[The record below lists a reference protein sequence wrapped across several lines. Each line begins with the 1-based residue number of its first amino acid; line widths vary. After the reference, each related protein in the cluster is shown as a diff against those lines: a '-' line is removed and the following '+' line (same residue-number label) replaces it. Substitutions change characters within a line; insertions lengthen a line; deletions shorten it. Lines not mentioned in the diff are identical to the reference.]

1 MFQLNVGGTSKADT
15 SKVYDL
21 LVVGAGAAGLT
32 AAIYASR
39 DGWKT
44 LVLEKETT
52 GGLAATT
59 HLIENYPGFPEGID
73 GSELMEKF
81 VAQAKRFGAEVV
93 EFEEVTSLRKRD
105 DGIFELTTS
114 GGEVYKGRTVLLATG
129 SRPKKLGIPGEEE
142 FANKGVS
149 YCATC
154 DGPLYKDQDVVVIG
168 CGNSGLQEAQ
178 ILLEY
183 AKSVTFVE
191 FLDYSIAEK
200 VLQDRVMNHPKVRCY
215 FSHMAVEI
223 KGSDFVE
230 SIVIKDRNTGEL
242 KEIPTKAVF
251 VYVGYQPYTD
261 FVKGVVDL
269 DDRGYIVTDNHMRTS
284 LEGVFAAGDVRSG
297 NLAQVAVAVG
307 DGAKAAIAVRE
318 YLQAHPEIMQIEA

>member
-200 VLQDRVMNHPKVRCY
+200 VLQDRVMNHPKVKCY

-269 DDRGYIVTDNHMRTS
+269 DDRGYIITDNHMRTS

>member
-1 MFQLNVGGTSKADT
+1 MFQLNIDGGAQADT
-15 SKVYDL
+15 NKIYDL
-21 LVVGAGAAGLT
+21 VVVGAGAAGLT
-32 AAIYASR
+32 SAIYASR
-39 DGWKT
+39 DGWDT
-44 LVLEKETT
+44 LVLEKEAS

-81 VAQAKRFGAEVV
+81 AEQAKRFGAQIV
-93 EFEEVTSLRKRD
+93 EFEEVTSLKKND
-105 DGIFELTTS
+105 DGIFEIATS
-114 GGEVYKGRTVLLATG
+114 GGAVYKGRTVILATG

-154 DGPLYKDQDVVVIG
+154 DGPLFKDQDVVVIG

-191 FLDYSIAEK
+191 FLPYSIAEK
-200 VLQDRVMNHPKVRCY
+200 VLQDRVVNHPKVKCY

-223 KGSDFVE
+223 KGDDFVHT
-230 SIVIKDRNTGEL
+230 VVVKDRESGEI
-242 KEIPTKAVF
+242 KEIPAKGVF
-251 VYVGYQPYTD
+251 IYVGYQPYTD
-261 FVKGVVDL
+261 FVKGFVEL
-269 DDRGYIVTDNHMRTS
+269 DERGYIITDNHMRTNVD
-284 LEGVFAAGDVRSG
+284 GVFAAGDVRSG

-307 DGAKAAIAVRE
+307 DGAKAAIGVRE
-318 YLQAHPEIMQIEA
+318 YLQAQNK

>member
-1 MFQLNVGGTSKADT
+1 MFQLNIGGSEQADSSKI
-15 SKVYDL
+15 YDL
-21 LVVGAGAAGLT
+21 VVVGAGAAGLT
-32 AAIYASR
+32 SAIYASR
-39 DGWKT
+39 DGWET
-44 LVLEKETT
+44 LVLEKEAS

-81 VAQAKRFGAEVV
+81 AEQAKRFGAQIV
-93 EFEEVTSLRKRD
+93 EFEEVTGLKKNT
-105 DGIFELTTS
+105 DGIFEIATT
-114 GGEVYKGRTVLLATG
+114 GATYKGRTVILATG
-129 SRPKKLGIPGEEE
+129 SSPKHLGIPGEEE

-154 DGPLYKDQDVVVIG
+154 DGPLFKGQDVVVIG

-191 FLDYSIAEK
+191 FLSYSIAEK
-200 VLQDRVMNHPKVRCY
+200 VLQDRVVHHPKVKCY

-223 KGSDFVE
+223 KGDDFVNA
-230 SIVIKDRNTGEL
+230 IVIKDRETGAL
-242 KEIPTKAVF
+242 KEIPTQGVF
-251 VYVGYQPYTD
+251 VYVGYRPYTD
-261 FVKGVVDL
+261 FVKGVVEL
-269 DDRGYIVTDNHMRTS
+269 DERGYILTDAHMHTNIP
-284 LEGVFAAGDVRSG
+284 GVFAAGDVRSG

-318 YLQAHPEIMQIEA
+318 YLQAQEK

>member
-1 MFQLNVGGTSKADT
+1 MFQLNIGGSEQADT
-15 SKVYDL
+15 NKVYDL
-21 LVVGAGAAGLT
+21 IVVGAGAAGLT
-32 AAIYASR
+32 SAIYASR
-39 DGWKT
+39 DGWET
-44 LVLEKETT
+44 LVLEKEAT

-59 HLIENYPGFPEGID
+59 HLIENYPGFPEGVD

-81 VAQAKRFGAEVV
+81 AEQAKRFGAQIV
-93 EFEEVTSLRKRD
+93 EFEEVTSLKKND
-105 DGIFELTTS
+105 DGIFEIATS
-114 GGEVYKGRTVLLATG
+114 GATYKGRTVVLATG
-129 SRPKKLGIPGEEE
+129 SRPKHLGIPGEEE
-142 FANKGVS
+142 FNNKGVS

-154 DGPLYKDQDVVVIG
+154 DGPLFKGQDVVVIG

-191 FLDYSIAEK
+191 FLPYSIAEK
-200 VLQDRVMNHPKVRCY
+200 VLQDRVVNHPKVKCY

-223 KGSDFVE
+223 KGDDFVKAV
-230 SIVIKDRNTGEL
+230 VIKDRETGEL
-242 KEIPTKAVF
+242 KEIPAQGVF

-261 FVKGVVDL
+261 FVKGFVEL
-269 DDRGYIVTDNHMRTS
+269 DERGYIVTDRHMHTNVP
-284 LEGVFAAGDVRSG
+284 GVFAAGDVRSG

-318 YLQAHPEIMQIEA
+318 YLQAQKK

>member
-1 MFQLNVGGTSKADT
+1 MFQLNVGGSETADT
-15 SKVYDL
+15 SKIYDL
-21 LVVGAGAAGLT
+21 VVVGAGAAGLT
-32 AAIYASR
+32 TAIYASR
-39 DGWKT
+39 DGWDT
-44 LVLEKETT
+44 LVLEREAT

-73 GSELMEKF
+73 GSKLMERF
-81 VAQAKRFGAEVV
+81 AEQAKRFGAQIV
-93 EFEEVTSLRKRD
+93 EFEEVERLQRNAE
-105 DGIFELTTS
+105 GLFEIETT
-114 GGEVYKGRTVLLATG
+114 GATYKGRTVVLATG
-129 SRPKKLGIPGEEE
+129 SRPKHLGIPGEEA

-191 FLDYSIAEK
+191 FLSYSIAEK
-200 VLQDRVMNHPKVRCY
+200 VLRDRVMNHPKVTCY

-223 KGSDFVE
+223 KGDDFVTGV
-230 SIVIKDRNTGEL
+230 VIKDRESGET
-242 KEIPTKAVF
+242 KEIPAKGVF
-251 VYVGYQPYTD
+251 IYVGYQPYTD
-261 FVKGVVDL
+261 FVKGFVEL
-269 DDRGYIVTDNHMRTS
+269 DQRGYIVTDERMHTNVP
-284 LEGVFAAGDVRSG
+284 GVFAAGDVRSN

-318 YLQAHPEIMQIEA
+318 YLQAKA

>member
-1 MFQLNVGGTSKADT
+1 MFQLNIGGSEQADT
-15 SKVYDL
+15 TKTYDL
-21 LVVGAGAAGLT
+21 IVVGAGAAGLT
-32 AAIYASR
+32 TAIYASR
-39 DGWKT
+39 DGWDT
-44 LVLEKETT
+44 LVLEKEAS

-81 VAQAKRFGAEVV
+81 AEQAKRFGAQIV
-93 EFEEVTSLRKRD
+93 EFEEVTTLKKNG
-105 DGIFELTTS
+105 DGIFEVVTT
-114 GGEVYKGRTVLLATG
+114 GATYKGRTVVLATG
-129 SRPKKLGIPGEEE
+129 SRPKHLGIPGEEA
-142 FANKGVS
+142 FNNKGVS

-154 DGPLYKDQDVVVIG
+154 DGPLFKGQDVVVIG

-191 FLDYSIAEK
+191 FLPYSIAEK
-200 VLQDRVMNHPKVRCY
+200 VLQDRVVNHPKVKCY

-223 KGSDFVE
+223 KGDGFVKAV
-230 SIVIKDRNTGEL
+230 VIKDRETGEL
-242 KEIPTKAVF
+242 KEIPAQGVF

-261 FVKGVVDL
+261 FVKGFVEL
-269 DDRGYIVTDNHMRTS
+269 DERGYIVTDRHMHTNVP
-284 LEGVFAAGDVRSG
+284 GVFAAGDVRSG

-318 YLQAHPEIMQIEA
+318 YLQAQKE